1 MFADAGILYV
11 LSKDNVSLVILAC
24 FAQVYGAL
32 EETGHTAV
40 LLFLLKVSDD
50 EVGGRR

>member
-1 MFADAGILYV
+1 MISA
-11 LSKDNVSLVILAC
+11 K
-24 FAQVYGAL
+24 FAQVYGAI
-32 EETGHTAV
+32 EEIDDHTAV